1 MQGLCSMEP
10 VRQHW
15 LQTGWAGIWKPQF
28 FLANKVSSHQ
38 WLPLCSSAQWVPTQC
53 IAVWLLRIG
62 NSDNGSTYCKFCF
75 DKWIGFSSL
84 ERGWQMT
91 SFFFKCFNDFTALLL
106 STMMKARSLVYLTT
120 FENETTFN
128 FSGKT
133 ALEISCFLLGPV
145 LLMENWTFCS
155 GIVKVMLSSCL
166 IFQNF
171 LVSVFR

>member
-15 LQTGWAGIWKPQF
+15 LQTGWAGIRKPQF

-84 ERGWQMT
+84 ERGWQMS

-120 FENETTFN
+120 FENATTFN

-133 ALEISCFLLGPV
+133 ALEIFVSFAWSCAADGELDILL
-145 LLMENWTFCS
+145 
-155 GIVKVMLSSCL
+155 
-166 IFQNF
+166 
-171 LVSVFR
+171 R